1 MDNPKLFHSMTDKN
15 LNILPMDGEVF
26 YYGIILNEIDADNW
40 FDILSEEIE
49 WRHDE
54 AVMFGKKIITNRK
67 VAWYADQPFTYTY
80 SNVTKS
86 ALPWTNSLLKLK
98 EIVELTTNE
107 TYNSCLLNLYHNN
120 NEGMA
125 WHSDGEPD
133 LKKGEQSPL

>member
-1 MDNPKLFHSMTDKN
+1 MDNPKLFHSMADKN

-26 YYGIILNEIDADNW
+26 YYGIILNELDANNW

-80 SNVTKS
+80 SNVTNQPYLGQI
-86 ALPWTNSLLKLK
+86 AF
-98 EIVELTTNE
+98 
-107 TYNSCLLNLYHNN
+107 
-120 NEGMA
+120 
-125 WHSDGEPD
+125 
-133 LKKGEQSPL
+133 

>member
-1 MDNPKLFHSMTDKN
+1 
-15 LNILPMDGEVF
+15 MDGEVF

-86 ALPWTNSLLKLK
+86 AFTLDK
-98 EIVELTTNE
+98 
-107 TYNSCLLNLYHNN
+107 
-120 NEGMA
+120 
-125 WHSDGEPD
+125 
-133 LKKGEQSPL
+133 